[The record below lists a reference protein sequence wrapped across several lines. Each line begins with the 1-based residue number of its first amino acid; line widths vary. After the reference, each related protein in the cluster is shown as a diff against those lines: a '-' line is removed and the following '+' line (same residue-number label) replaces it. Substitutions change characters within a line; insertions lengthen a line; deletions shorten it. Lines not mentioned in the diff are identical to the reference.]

1 MMFES
6 KDTNVL
12 SSNTIVNRI
21 WEARHKVASDVPL
34 DDRPSFGRIDNLCK
48 RLDRPHRGTERLVS
62 RLVAHRTEPP
72 R

>member
-21 WEARHKVASDVPL
+21 WEARHKVASDVPSMIGH
-34 DDRPSFGRIDNLCK
+34 RSGASRIVQT
-48 RLDRPHRGTERLVS
+48 P
-62 RLVAHRTEPP
+62 
-72 R
+72 